1 MKEGVDI
8 VNKEKMISG
17 VVIALL
23 IATGVGIGLMLPS
36 EIISKLIFA
45 DLLLSV
51 AKLNFEIAK
60 IKKEMR
66 SLERWEV

>member
-8 VNKEKMISG
+8 MNKEKIISV
-17 VVIALL
+17 VVILVL
-23 IATGVGIGLMLPS
+23 IATGVGIGLMLPY

-51 AKLNFEIAK
+51 ARLNFEIAK

-66 SLERWEV
+66 ILERWEV

>member
-8 VNKEKMISG
+8 MNKEKMISG

-23 IATGVGIGLMLPS
+23 IATGIGIGLMLPY

-51 AKLNFEIAK
+51 ARLNFEIAK
-60 IKKEMR
+60 TKKEMR